1 MPPTTTFQCLFAPSC
16 TFCGAP
22 TTTFQCLFARSR
34 ASGGANHPPRPFSEC
49 LLDFSPT
56 SAGTPTATFQCLLA
70 LSRTSATSGRAPT
83 TTFQCLFARS
93 CTSGGTNPPPRHF
106 NACLLVLA
114 PTPHHDLSV
123 SACFFFLPRLLVPP
137 PRPFKAC
144 WLVLAHLVRPFSE
157 CLLLLSPTSVGAP
170 TTIFQCLFA
179 RSCASGTPT
188 PDRGLSMRACSFS
201 HIGWCQTPHHDLSV
215 SACWLFLPCL
225 LVPPPTTTVRCL
237 WVRSCTSG
245 GANPPPRPFSE
256 CALVFFSLA
265 RAAVWCKGYCGN
277 W

>member
-1 MPPTTTFQCLFAPSC
+1 MVPTPHHDMSMLVCSVSHIWSC
-16 TFCGAP
+16 P
-22 TTTFQCLFARSR
+22 
-34 ASGGANHPPRPFSEC
+34 PPRPFNAC
-49 LLDFSPT
+49 LL
-56 SAGTPTATFQCLLA
+56 LLA
-70 LSRTSATSGRAPT
+70 HFVVPL
-83 TTFQCLFARS
+83 
-93 CTSGGTNPPPRHF
+93 PRPS
-106 NACLLVLA
+106 NACLLVLVHLVA
-114 PTPHHDLSV
+114 PTTHHVLSV
-123 SACFFFLPRLLVPP
+123 SACLIFLPHLLVPP
-137 PRPFKAC
+137 PRPSNAC
-144 WLVLAHLVRPFSE
+144 WLFLAHLPHLVVPPTRPFNACLLVLAHLVRPFSE

-225 LVPPPTTTVRCL
+225 LVPPP
-237 WVRSCTSG
+237 
-245 GANPPPRPFSE
+245 PPPRPFDA
-256 CALVFFSLA
+256 CGFVLARLVAPTPHHDLSVSARLFFSPLLVLLFGARVTVEIGNGAPALALA